1 MLFLQFT
8 QWNVSLGGMEF
19 WLMFNLTLSGRFT
32 HVAQSLFQVL
42 DFLSKLDELV
52 GKLSYAND
60 PVKDRN
66 PALKMRAKTLLK
78 DFLKRCRFGQSLQI
92 CSSLRSY

>member
-1 MLFLQFT
+1 MNEKAT
-8 QWNVSLGGMEF
+8 SISRCC
-19 WLMFNLTLSGRFT
+19 LTVYTVKWFSWWDVILTDVLLTVSGRFT
-32 HVAQSLFQVL
+32 HLAQSLFQVL

-60 PVKDRN
+60 PVKAGN

-78 DFLKRCRFGQSLQI
+78 DLLKRFGQGF
-92 CSSLRSY
+92 

>member
-1 MLFLQFT
+1 M
-8 QWNVSLGGMEF
+8 
-19 WLMFNLTLSGRFT
+19 
-32 HVAQSLFQVL
+32 AQSLFQVL

-60 PVKDRN
+60 PVKAAN

-78 DFLKRCRFGQSLQI
+78 DFLKRWTGFFRAAAPRRAS
-92 CSSLRSY
+92 R